1 MERFDSGIDFNGL
14 DMMYEAP
21 KGQWVKWEDVE
32 SQLKETQEENRK
44 LKEGVKVGKTIDY
57 GEWLSYPCKNF
68 DNCEINK
75 SLHCYSL
82 KPCFGT
88 I

>member
-1 MERFDSGIDFNGL
+1 MECELCGN
-14 DMMYEAP
+14 
-21 KGQWVKWEDVE
+21 KEDYCSE
-32 SQLKETQEENRK
+32 CNTCHACLEENQKEIQSQLKEKEEENRK